1 MLLVSLLVAPT
12 GMAAD
17 AHKYLQKAAAAYRHL
32 KSLQVDATTERVRD
46 VEGQR
51 SRLQVRIALYASG
64 PNKVRIDTKD
74 SDNSARSVLLS
85 EGGKVTEFH
94 ATGHHARRL
103 ALGAWNNEYASS
115 SETRLDI
122 GFSPKRGIG
131 LGEMTYDAIADGVI
145 KAVLRGRQTLQ
156 LGKDRVSCVVVDVEY
171 SGIIAKFSFWIMEKQ
186 NLVLQRAVTYFD
198 GRGVNTVVSRVRAL
212 TANEEIPAAVFQFSP
227 PNGAKQ
233 VSISSWGLG
242 REK

>member
-1 MLLVSLLVAPT
+1 MRFGGPVLLLVSLLVAPT

-85 EGGKVTEFH
+85 EGGKGTEFH
-94 ATGHHARRL
+94 
-103 ALGAWNNEYASS
+103 AWNNEYASS